1 MSSGDKVMGNRTCLL
16 LQVLEVL
23 LLVQV
28 LLVQE
33 QVQVKDRQQ
42 LELVMVLQ
50 PVQVRQPVLVGLLVL
65 EQELVLQEQGK
76 ELVLQGQELVL
87 QGQVPVHGLELGLLV
102 VMTQLLVE
110 MQCMYLMEQHKRSK
124 KHRLKRRRE
133 EIFN

>member
-76 ELVLQGQELVL
+76 ELVLQGQ
-87 QGQVPVHGLELGLLV
+87 VPVHGLELGLLV